1 MIIPSWADSR
11 QKERK
16 TMTPTQEKD
25 LQDLF
30 MKYGNPSTESDVRMS
45 IHVIHPDA
53 LNELDKVLYYD
64 NKAVDTIKEFECKI
78 EQLKAYRIALSERYN
93 YLATAPTQPVVRLKR
108 ERRYYENK
116 VYYFLVTY
124 SRNMLD
130 GSEVQTS
137 STKYTGQERHKAISD
152 YKAYIK
158 SHPGII
164 AEMNIAKPKWEH

>member
-1 MIIPSWADSR
+1 MR
-11 QKERK
+11 KEV
-16 TMTPTQEKD
+16 TPTQEKD

-45 IHVIHPDA
+45 IYMIHSDA

-64 NKAVDTIKEFECKI
+64 SKAVDVINEFERKI
-78 EQLKAYRIALSERYN
+78 EQLKAYRIALAERYN

-124 SRNMLD
+124 SRNMLY

-137 STKYTGQERHKAISD
+137 STKYAGQERHKAITD

-164 AEMNIAKPKWEH
+164 AEMNIEKPKWEH